1 MIFYFSPPSGSA
13 FTHCGGFSRPPLLH
27 HVPAFS
33 PDGTPVIQ
41 LSSSGPEFSNFP
53 FLVDCLDFAPFSFW
67 RTFLQFTSKPI
78 HQVFTFC
85 CHFLTSQ
92 RSFCSLEVV
101 RVTLLFNLRR
111 CAISQKVMT
120 LVTSSDRLLLE
131 VCQVLSVSPQTLYPD
146 VGLSLT
152 SACMWGD

>member
-1 MIFYFSPPSGSA
+1 MRKAGVLTSTGCSRDRSELRILVLYCSQTFEVSLAQGCLQLTSSVGHFSSCS
-13 FTHCGGFSRPPLLH
+13 H
-27 HVPAFS
+27 
-33 PDGTPVIQ
+33 
-41 LSSSGPEFSNFP
+41 GPTIISIS
-53 FLVDCLDFAPFSFW
+53 FSFYCNII
-67 RTFLQFTSKPI
+67 FSLSFTCSFF
-78 HQVFTFC
+78 VC